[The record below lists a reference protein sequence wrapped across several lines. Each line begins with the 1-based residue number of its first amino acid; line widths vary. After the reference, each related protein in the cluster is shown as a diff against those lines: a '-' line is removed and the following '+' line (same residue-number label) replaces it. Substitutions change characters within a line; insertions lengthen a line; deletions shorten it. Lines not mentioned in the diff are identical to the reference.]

1 MKRMTLVVENEDLY
15 RALKVEAVKHN
26 RRLRDVILEA
36 MAMWLEAQED
46 AEDLAA
52 HREAMAETGEN
63 VEARRFFRDI
73 ADREPT
79 LPG

>member
-1 MKRMTLVVENEDLY
+1 MKRMTLVVENEELY

-26 RRLRDVILEA
+26 RRLRDVIQEA

-52 HREAMAETGEN
+52 HCEALAETGEN
-63 VEARRFFRDI
+63 VEAGRFFQSI
-73 ADREPT
+73 ADDAAA
-79 LPG
+79 LPS